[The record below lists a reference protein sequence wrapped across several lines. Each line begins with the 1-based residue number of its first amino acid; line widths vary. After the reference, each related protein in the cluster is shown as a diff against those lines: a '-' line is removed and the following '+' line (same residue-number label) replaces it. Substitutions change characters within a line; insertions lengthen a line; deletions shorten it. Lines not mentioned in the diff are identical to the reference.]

1 MTTSTK
7 EPTIKLSNGTIMPSL
22 AFGLYK
28 VTSPQVIRDALAAG
42 YRHFDSA
49 PIYGNEALV
58 GQVLHQESTPR
69 GELFLTSKVWNDA
82 VKSGRV
88 RESVEKSI
96 DQLQCEYLDL
106 CLIHWPVPGHF
117 VDAYRVLEELHR
129 EGKIRA
135 IGLSNFAPRDYEELV
150 SSGITVPPSVN
161 QIEASVVMYR
171 KDHIDFFQA
180 KNIVVY
186 AHKTL
191 NRASCLDR
199 PEIANLASKYKVTGA
214 QIMIRWCFQK
224 GLAMAVK
231 SNNLSRMRENRE
243 ISHFLITEE
252 DMESLD
258 SLTTPEDITARTE
271 LEDLRKHSL

>member
-1 MTTSTK
+1 
-7 EPTIKLSNGTIMPSL
+7 
-22 AFGLYK
+22 
-28 VTSPQVIRDALAAG
+28 
-42 YRHFDSA
+42 
-49 PIYGNEALV
+49 
-58 GQVLHQESTPR
+58 
-69 GELFLTSKVWNDA
+69 
-82 VKSGRV
+82 
-88 RESVEKSI
+88 
-96 DQLQCEYLDL
+96 LDL

-129 EGKIRA
+129 QGKIRA

-171 KDHIDFFQA
+171 KDHIDFFQG

-214 QIMIRWCFQK
+214 QIMIRWGFQK
-224 GLAMAVK
+224 DLAMAVK
-231 SNNLSRMRENRE
+231 TNNLSRMRENRE
-243 ISHFLITEE
+243 ISHFSITEE

-258 SLTTPEDITARTE
+258 SLTTPEDITARVE
-271 LEDLRKHSL
+271 LEDLRKR